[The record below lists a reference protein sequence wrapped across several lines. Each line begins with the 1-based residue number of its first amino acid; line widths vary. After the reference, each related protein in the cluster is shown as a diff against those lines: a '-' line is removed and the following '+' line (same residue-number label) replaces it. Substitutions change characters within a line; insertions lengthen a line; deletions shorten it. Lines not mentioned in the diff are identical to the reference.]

1 MNEAQCDTPIKC
13 ASGSGAGAFVPSAVR
28 SIRLENRD
36 TDISFMN
43 FEDKLFVVISQFK
56 KIGTLV
62 LVTKDTAA
70 CGEIQEAVYTT
81 KVLLGRDEAEVHA
94 AARHIATK
102 MQCPK
107 TLLLGLALKE
117 ISPATVRSAAD
128 ALAVEL
134 ASLWP
139 SGQGP

>member
-1 MNEAQCDTPIKC
+1 MDEAQFDESIRC
-13 ASGSGAGAFVPSAVR
+13 ATGSGGFVPSAVR
-28 SIRLENRD
+28 SVRIENRD

-43 FEDKLFVVISQFK
+43 FEDKLFVVISQFR

-70 CGEIQEAVYTT
+70 CAEVQEPVYST
-81 KVLLGRDEAEVHA
+81 KVLFGRDEAEVHA
-94 AARHIATK
+94 AARHVATK

-107 TLLLGLALKE
+107 TLLLGLALQE

-128 ALAVEL
+128 AVAAEL

-139 SGQGP
+139 SGKAA